1 MWTISLRIYPHEQ
14 DTGGFFVA
22 VFEKTKPMTGI
33 DNAFIAHQKGLNVD
47 ENEILESEKKDE
59 ELLESIA
66 PKEEENEEDQSI
78 QPEES
83 ETVVKAE
90 DIDLPS
96 KRAVGENAPNKPS
109 KKAKSM
115 DTLNEAPFELMSPD
129 NEDIIEAR

>member
-1 MWTISLRIYPHEQ
+1 MFSLRIYPHDQ

-33 DNAFIAHQKGLNVD
+33 DNAFLAHQQGLNVD

-66 PKEEENEEDQSI
+66 PKEEETEEAQST
-78 QPEES
+78 QEEKS
-83 ETVVKAE
+83 ETVAEIDVK
-90 DIDLPS
+90 DVDLPS
-96 KRAVGENAPNKPS
+96 KRAVGESAPNKPS
-109 KKAKSM
+109 KKARSM

-129 NEDIIEAR
+129 NEDIVEAR